1 MAEEEGAVQVAV
13 RMRIFNQREKDAGA
27 DRVIRMTREEVGSKT
42 FIRNP
47 DTDEEKE
54 FKFDYSFNSHAN
66 DPVVGPYATQDS
78 VFDDLGRP
86 VLMSALEGRNVCLFA
101 YGQTGAGKSFS
112 MLGKSEPQTQQGIIP
127 RTCREIFK
135 VMDKDKGN
143 PLITSEVAIQVVEIY
158 CEQINDL
165 LADRK
170 TWPPAGFKPKM
181 TKDGFA
187 CDTITKPC
195 MNYEDIEQAFSFADK
210 NRSVGSHALNPESSR
225 AHTIYQITYQRK
237 SKISAD
243 AKQCETVTTRLNLVD
258 LAGSER
264 MESAGTSGQMLKEG
278 NAINLSLTALGN
290 TIKALSEGKRA
301 QFRESKLTLLLQ
313 SSMTN
318 GRVIMI
324 AAVSPASICYDESIS
339 TLRFAER
346 IKMVKIKAKKNVTLD
361 PVAEIKKEMEE
372 MRKRMQDEIDDLRK
386 SGGTGGGGGGGGG
399 VDPDVVEELK
409 RALEEQKENERQ
421 LKADMERRVKEMA
434 ETDTHRAARA
444 AQITE
449 QWKTALGGA
458 TTQKATDVKVP
469 HLLNLNEDPRLAET
483 LIYTVEKPTVAAGR
497 ANKDSPPDLEFN
509 GMGIVKNHCTFHYS
523 ADKGEVFLEPGAN
536 ARCCVN
542 GVPVTER
549 TALKHN
555 YRVWLGNNYAFRFAF
570 PGQEDKSD
578 AKDLHPDYLMAES
591 EISKHASAGS
601 ENESAVGGELG
612 HQLSEALKKVEQANI
627 ICGDLSR
634 DATFAP
640 KIIKN
645 RGKDTVVVNVTLPQ
659 GQLVW
664 PWDKFANRLVDMVK
678 LWQSWQYAVSNDQA
692 FVVPDDNPFVD
703 NGYQLVGEAVVW
715 LQSLSNMIDLDT
727 NPSVLSPV
735 GQPEGSLHVQIVPL
749 DKEGGEGP
757 WEGDREALDPFV
769 DAPED
774 LKNKDIQFAIRVKK
788 MNFDVDIKKGGLPK
802 YRDVFVSY
810 SVQNGEDDEV
820 VDTAH
825 DTTGSIEV
833 KFGDHSRKFKRF
845 VDDQFM
851 TLLLKGKL
859 TFSVYGK
866 LTDQLPTVTQ
876 NLVVLPEG
884 WKRVTAYQ
892 DPDGKL
898 HLTPPTSH

>member
-47 DTDEEKE
+47 DTNEEKE

-66 DPVVGPYATQDS
+66 DAAVGPFATQDS

-112 MLGKSEPQTQQGIIP
+112 MLGKSEPQSMQGIIP

-143 PLITSEVAIQVVEIY
+143 PLITSDVAIQVVEIY

-187 CDTITKPC
+187 CDTIMKPC

-318 GRVIMI
+318 GKVIMI
-324 AAVSPASICYDESIS
+324 AAVSPASICYDESVS

-346 IKMVKIKAKKNVTLD
+346 IKLVKIKAKKNVTLD

-372 MRKRMQDEIDDLRK
+372 MRKRMQEEIDELRK
-386 SGGTGGGGGGGGG
+386 TGGSGGGGAGGA
-399 VDPDVVEELK
+399 DPALVEELK

-421 LKADMERRVKEMA
+421 LKADMERRVKEMS
-434 ETDTHRAARA
+434 EDDTVKAARA
-444 AQITE
+444 LKITE

-483 LIYTVEKPTVAAGR
+483 LIYTIEKAKVAAGR
-497 ANKDSPPDLEFN
+497 ANKESPPDLEFN
-509 GMGIVKNHCTFHYS
+509 GMGIVKNHCTFTYD
-523 ADKGEVFLEPGAN
+523 AAKGEVFIEPGQN
-536 ARCCVN
+536 ARCCIN
-542 GVPVTER
+542 GVPVLER
-549 TALKHN
+549 TELKHN

-570 PGQEDKSD
+570 PGQESKSD
-578 AKDLHPDYLMAES
+578 SADAHPDYLMAES
-591 EISKHASAGS
+591 EISKHASAGG

-627 ICGDLSR
+627 IAGDLSR

-664 PWDKFANRLVDMVK
+664 QWDKFAGRLVDMVK

-692 FVVPDDNPFVD
+692 FSVPDDNPFVD

-727 NPSVLSPV
+727 NPSVLSPA
-735 GQPEGSLHVQIVPL
+735 GQPEGALHVLIVPL
-749 DKEGGEGP
+749 DKNGGEGP
-757 WEGDREALDPFV
+757 WEGDREHLDPFV
-769 DAPED
+769 DSPED
-774 LKNKDIQFAIRVKK
+774 LKNKDIQFAIRVQK

-810 SVQNGEDDEV
+810 SVQNVDDDEV

-825 DTTGSIEV
+825 DTSGSIEV
-833 KFGDHSRKFKRF
+833 KFGHTHRFKRF

-851 TLLLKGKL
+851 TLLLKGKI

-866 LTDQLPTVTQ
+866 LTDQLPAVAQ

-884 WKRVTAYQ
+884 WRKVTAFQ

-898 HLTPPTSH
+898 HLSPPTSKK